1 MSLLDYPFDSDLILQ
16 KKKKLKK
23 ELLLKE
29 GLIEKRVAILSGS
42 TVGEIQ
48 NILELFLL
56 NYGIKPVFWQGQY
69 ARYYEDLMF
78 DDGSLKEFNPDFIYI
93 HTTAKNLENLPV
105 PTDSAEEVDAKLA
118 REFAKFKACYQ
129 KALSFGSIVIVN
141 NFEKPFYRM

>member
-1 MSLLDYPFDSDLILQ
+1 MSTLDYPFDSALILQ

-29 GLIEKRVAILSGS
+29 GLIEKKVAILSGS
-42 TVGEIQ
+42 TIGEVQ

-105 PTDSAEEVDAKLA
+105 PTDSAEDVDAKLW
-118 REFAKFKACYQ
+118 
-129 KALSFGSIVIVN
+129 
-141 NFEKPFYRM
+141 YRWIPV